1 MGGITVALV
10 AQVMGFL
17 LWFLGVRDLGPVT
30 ASSISILV
38 PASAYLFALLI
49 LGKVPTEMEVIGS
62 AITLTGVLISQLRA

>member
-1 MGGITVALV
+1 MGVK
-10 AQVMGFL
+10 
-17 LWFLGVRDLGPVT
+17 DLGPMT

-49 LGKVPTEMEVIGS
+49 LGKAPTEMEVIGS